1 MKNMM
6 GRWGDRERGRIFAT
20 KVLPPLPLSPPR
32 PVVSFFGSLALLLS
46 LLVPFDG
53 PAHAQSRQGR
63 RQGAHSKAATFTPAN
78 RAMVEHAIAAACME
92 RIQDPFGSVPIDE
105 MQARPSLPIGHQ
117 EAVAGAR
124 RAERLL
130 PEAKKLVVSALI
142 QLATEYRLYQSPRYR
157 DRIRIATARVQFVTR
172 VKPDMDARD
181 NASVFLKDPHTI
193 HFGTIFLA
201 GLRSD
206 EAVLSVLAHELT
218 HIADG
223 QSDTLHPMFRA
234 VGRRAAS
241 RTGLRIEGQRAE
253 ELACDLVGILAT
265 RSFIQRTPSWERLP
279 RRLARSLEHNCV
291 EEDEGDEEHLSPR
304 NTIRALLVL
313 DLSLASNLL
322 SDRL

>member
-1 MKNMM
+1 M
-6 GRWGDRERGRIFAT
+6 D
-20 KVLPPLPLSPPR
+20 LSKITLRHAPR
-32 PVVSFFGSLALLLS
+32 RMVIAAFVSVALFLSLFVSFDA
-46 LLVPFDG
+46 
-53 PAHAQSRQGR
+53 PANAQSRPGR
-63 RQGAHSKAATFTPAN
+63 RQEAHSKPGAFTPAH
-78 RAMVEHAIAAACME
+78 RALVEQAMTAACAE
-92 RIQDPFGSVPIDE
+92 RIQDPFGSAPIDE
-105 MQARPSLPIGHQ
+105 MQARPSMPVGHP

-130 PEAKKLVVSALI
+130 PEARRLVSSALA
-142 QLATEYRLYQSPRYR
+142 QLAAEYKLYQSPRDR
-157 DRIRIATARVQFVTR
+157 DRIRIAAARVQLVTR
-172 VKPDMDARD
+172 VKPDMEARD
-181 NASVFLKDPHTI
+181 NASVYLRDPRTI

-223 QSDTLHPMFRA
+223 RSDTLFPIFRA

-253 ELACDLVGILAT
+253 ELACDLVGALVT

-279 RRLARSLEHNCV
+279 RRLARSVEHNCV
-291 EEDEGDEEHLSPR
+291 EDDEGDEEHLSPR